1 MLFPICWSYG
11 WGVAGTLGFLA
22 STVLVAVMYTTFVL
36 SFTELTTAIPHAA
49 GPFAYG
55 RRALGRWGGFLA
67 GFAALVEFLFAPPA
81 IAFAL
86 GSYTHFIV
94 PAVPVNVAAVV
105 IFTGFALLNLL
116 GVHQTAR
123 FELAVTIVA
132 VAELLVFMALVGPS
146 FSWERFA
153 TGGFEHGLP
162 GVFAAIPYAI
172 WFFLAIEGVAMTA
185 EEVRNPARDI
195 PIGAIS
201 GILTLLVLSFGVMF
215 AAGGVG
221 DWRRLAT
228 LDYPVPEALAMALGR
243 DSPVVKTLAG
253 LGLFGLVASLNGIV
267 YSCSRQVYAM
277 ARAGFLP
284 RPLARVSERSR
295 APWTAVLF
303 TLAVG
308 VVSILSGRTSDLIT
322 LSAIGAVFMYIVC
335 MLALFVLRRREPT
348 LPRPFR
354 VPGYPVVPAMAL
366 VLSAVSLVAMVW
378 FNPVIAAVF
387 AGLLAAAAAAFAVAG
402 PAAEDAA

>member
-1 MLFPICWSYG
+1 M
-11 WGVAGTLGFLA
+11 
-22 STVLVAVMYTTFVL
+22 
-36 SFTELTTAIPHAA
+36 
-49 GPFAYG
+49 
-55 RRALGRWGGFLA
+55 
-67 GFAALVEFLFAPPA
+67 
-81 IAFAL
+81 
-86 GSYTHFIV
+86 
-94 PAVPVNVAAVV
+94 PVNVAAVV

-195 PIGAIS
+195 PIGA
-201 GILTLLVLSFGVMF
+201 
-215 AAGGVG
+215 
-221 DWRRLAT
+221 
-228 LDYPVPEALAMALGR
+228 
-243 DSPVVKTLAG
+243 
-253 LGLFGLVASLNGIV
+253 
-267 YSCSRQVYAM
+267 
-277 ARAGFLP
+277 
-284 RPLARVSERSR
+284 
-295 APWTAVLF
+295 
-303 TLAVG
+303 
-308 VVSILSGRTSDLIT
+308 
-322 LSAIGAVFMYIVC
+322 VFMYIVC

-366 VLSAVSLVAMVW
+366 VLLAVSLVAMVW